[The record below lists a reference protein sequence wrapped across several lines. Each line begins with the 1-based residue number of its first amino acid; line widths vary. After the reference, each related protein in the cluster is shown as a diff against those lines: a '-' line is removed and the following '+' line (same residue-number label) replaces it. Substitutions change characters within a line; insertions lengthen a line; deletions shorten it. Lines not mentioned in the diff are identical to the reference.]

1 MKKLSTFLFS
11 AAMLCGIVLAEE
23 EVMHKTIISLE
34 PSEME
39 NVALDAV
46 TEHPYMQVIAG
57 DNPMAGSLNKFHSND
72 GEFEVDFYHGSEVT
86 LKLADWPV
94 HEVMYFV
101 EGQVEITDESGAARI
116 YGPGDAL
123 VMPKGF
129 SGTWRQLS
137 PIKKI
142 SVSYLLD

>member
-1 MKKLSTFLFS
+1 MKKFAIFFC
-11 AAMLCGIVLAEE
+11 AAAISCVIVLAEE
-23 EVMHKTIISLE
+23 RMMHKTIVSLDSTE
-34 PSEME
+34 LDS
-39 NVALDAV
+39 VALSAV
-46 TEHPYMQVIAG
+46 AEQPYMKVIAG
-57 DNPMAGSLNKFHSND
+57 DNPVAGSLNKFHSND
-72 GEFEVDFYHGSEVT
+72 GKFEVDFYHGSEVT

-101 EGQVEITDESGAARI
+101 EGQVEITDESGSARI

-129 SGTWRQLS
+129 GGTWRQLS

-142 SVSYLLD
+142 SVSYLQD